1 MTCGGFGG
9 VALAI
14 LHAHSPRLVKQISLL
29 LSFIKTYKIELIYHY
44 TLGRMLM
51 LTEHEE
57 KLIQRY
63 YIYPKIA
70 ITVVIMALALGVPFI
85 LLEMIDDL
93 VFHDEEVIFWGLYVY
108 LGFAALYLILFC
120 YCTLRA
126 KLGMRKEEWQE
137 LQRRLRVRQQ
147 QSDYSAAA
155 AGAMA
160 MGAAGRLMQKSQNKT
175 VRGAGTAA
183 QVAGAVGAVATAG
196 AMSAEIAHNAQA
208 MAEAYGVPLPRTK
221 GLRTVLVLL
230 PLVILIGTYIPQYS
244 HAHTA
249 MQQNTL
255 LVSQRIEEI
264 TKALDPVC
272 EYISADD
279 PAERY
284 QDYGYRVI
292 GYLRG
297 MNTDA
302 PKCYVYISL
311 DSTGVLESLS
321 YDEEIIMSLSLE
333 ENLSRIEK
341 DFETLHRVLQ
351 KADIPTQSPEL
362 LTTYQLSEE
371 FREAF
376 LAGTYY
382 QSIDCSENGESTR
395 VYWSFE
401 TESEEEFDEYTH
413 PRVYL
418 YVRA

>member
-1 MTCGGFGG
+1 M
-9 VALAI
+9 
-14 LHAHSPRLVKQISLL
+14 

-44 TLGRMLM
+44 TLGGMLM

>member
-1 MTCGGFGG
+1 
-9 VALAI
+9 
-14 LHAHSPRLVKQISLL
+14 
-29 LSFIKTYKIELIYHY
+29 
-44 TLGRMLM
+44 MLM

-63 YIYPKIA
+63 YIYSKIA
-70 ITVVIMALALGVPFI
+70 ITAVIMALALGVPFI

-137 LQRRLRVRQQ
+137 LQRRLKVRQQ

>member
-1 MTCGGFGG
+1 
-9 VALAI
+9 
-14 LHAHSPRLVKQISLL
+14 
-29 LSFIKTYKIELIYHY
+29 
-44 TLGRMLM
+44 M

-70 ITVVIMALALGVPFI
+70 ITAVIMALALGVPFI

-137 LQRRLRVRQQ
+137 LQRRLKVRQQ

-249 MQQNTL
+249 MQQNKL
-255 LVSQRIEEI
+255 LLRLGDSGFLFIEDSFLF
-264 TKALDPVC
+264 ALIIFDIGGCTMIQLREKELPSLEFYNQAV
-272 EYISADD
+272 AVKQVT
-279 PAERY
+279 ERY
-284 QDYGYRVI
+284 HI
-292 GYLRG
+292 PL
-297 MNTDA
+297 
-302 PKCYVYISL
+302 I
-311 DSTGVLESLS
+311 ESRS
-321 YDEEIIMSLSLE
+321 
-333 ENLSRIEK
+333 
-341 DFETLHRVLQ
+341 
-351 KADIPTQSPEL
+351 
-362 LTTYQLSEE
+362 
-371 FREAF
+371 
-376 LAGTYY
+376 
-382 QSIDCSENGESTR
+382 
-395 VYWSFE
+395 
-401 TESEEEFDEYTH
+401 
-413 PRVYL
+413 
-418 YVRA
+418 

>member
-1 MTCGGFGG
+1 
-9 VALAI
+9 
-14 LHAHSPRLVKQISLL
+14 
-29 LSFIKTYKIELIYHY
+29 
-44 TLGRMLM
+44 MLM

-137 LQRRLRVRQQ
+137 LQRRLKVRQQ

-196 AMSAEIAHNAQA
+196 AMNAEIAHNAQA

-272 EYISADD
+272 EYISAYD

>member
-1 MTCGGFGG
+1 
-9 VALAI
+9 
-14 LHAHSPRLVKQISLL
+14 
-29 LSFIKTYKIELIYHY
+29 
-44 TLGRMLM
+44 
-51 LTEHEE
+51 
-57 KLIQRY
+57 
-63 YIYPKIA
+63 
-70 ITVVIMALALGVPFI
+70 
-85 LLEMIDDL
+85 
-93 VFHDEEVIFWGLYVY
+93 
-108 LGFAALYLILFC
+108 
-120 YCTLRA
+120 
-126 KLGMRKEEWQE
+126 
-137 LQRRLRVRQQ
+137 
-147 QSDYSAAA
+147 
-155 AGAMA
+155 
-160 MGAAGRLMQKSQNKT
+160 
-175 VRGAGTAA
+175 
-183 QVAGAVGAVATAG
+183 VAGAIGAVATAG
-196 AMSAEIAHNAQA
+196 AMNAEIAHNAQA

-351 KADIPTQSPEL
+351 KAADIPAKSPEL
-362 LTTYQLSEE
+362 LTTYQLSDE
-371 FREAF
+371 FKDSF
-376 LAGTYY
+376 LAGSYY
-382 QSIDCSENGESTR
+382 QGIRLSADVGSSR
-395 VYWSFE
+395 VYWDFE
-401 TESEEEFDEYTH
+401 TESEEEFDEYTS

-418 YVRA
+418 YING

>member
-1 MTCGGFGG
+1 MK
-9 VALAI
+9 
-14 LHAHSPRLVKQISLL
+14 HAKRSGWR
-29 LSFIKTYKIELIYHY
+29 
-44 TLGRMLM
+44 
-51 LTEHEE
+51 
-57 KLIQRY
+57 
-63 YIYPKIA
+63 
-70 ITVVIMALALGVPFI
+70 PF
-85 LLEMIDDL
+85 
-93 VFHDEEVIFWGLYVY
+93 W
-108 LGFAALYLILFC
+108 AALC
-120 YCTLRA
+120 
-126 KLGMRKEEWQE
+126 
-137 LQRRLRVRQQ
+137 
-147 QSDYSAAA
+147 AA
-155 AGAMA
+155 
-160 MGAAGRLMQKSQNKT
+160 L
-175 VRGAGTAA
+175 
-183 QVAGAVGAVATAG
+183 
-196 AMSAEIAHNAQA
+196 
-208 MAEAYGVPLPRTK
+208 
-221 GLRTVLVLL
+221 LVLL